1 MNNPDKPSSTQNLA
15 LDEVGSGGVSIVR
28 WSIVL
33 SGAIILLGI
42 AVVVYGKIPL
52 TPYPEFVPLH
62 MTFVFVLDAVT
73 AFLLFGQ
80 FHYRRLPVYL
90 VLASAYL
97 FNAGISLPFLLA
109 FPSGL
114 QTEGGI
120 IGGSQSAI
128 WLWHY
133 WHILF
138 PAIVSAALI
147 LHSSLKG
154 LQVPVARLWPL
165 TLITT
170 ASVIL
175 LVVLLTYTVTSGH
188 DSLPVLID
196 VTRKHPLTTAFYW
209 IGSIAVVV
217 TILALGLAWFLSE
230 GGTPLHLWLAVAM
243 TAFLADAVASLGSDA
258 RYTFGWYFGRI
269 EAIIAASVLFLVFLG
284 RMVRIYHRLG
294 AANSQLAEANEQL
307 LRMME
312 QKRQARLLLEKK
324 NQELEQLSKTD
335 SLTQLFNR
343 TTVEN
348 HVHELI
354 ENSRRYGRPFS
365 VVLLDIDHFKRVND
379 EFGHNVGDE
388 VLRKVAAILAHRV
401 RTTDLVGRWGGE
413 EFLIVCAEV
422 ELGPAAELAE
432 ALRTLI
438 ETTSFGLPTQITAS
452 FGAAQYAPGEQI
464 QSLISRADRQLY
476 VAKERGRNRVAV
488 AH

>member
-1 MNNPDKPSSTQNLA
+1 
-15 LDEVGSGGVSIVR
+15 
-28 WSIVL
+28 
-33 SGAIILLGI
+33 
-42 AVVVYGKIPL
+42 
-52 TPYPEFVPLH
+52 
-62 MTFVFVLDAVT
+62 
-73 AFLLFGQ
+73 
-80 FHYRRLPVYL
+80 
-90 VLASAYL
+90 
-97 FNAGISLPFLLA
+97 
-109 FPSGL
+109 
-114 QTEGGI
+114 
-120 IGGSQSAI
+120 
-128 WLWHY
+128 
-133 WHILF
+133 
-138 PAIVSAALI
+138 
-147 LHSSLKG
+147 
-154 LQVPVARLWPL
+154 
-165 TLITT
+165 
-170 ASVIL
+170 
-175 LVVLLTYTVTSGH
+175 
-188 DSLPVLID
+188 
-196 VTRKHPLTTAFYW
+196 
-209 IGSIAVVV
+209 
-217 TILALGLAWFLSE
+217 
-230 GGTPLHLWLAVAM
+230 
-243 TAFLADAVASLGSDA
+243 
-258 RYTFGWYFGRI
+258 
-269 EAIIAASVLFLVFLG
+269 
-284 RMVRIYHRLG
+284 
-294 AANSQLAEANEQL
+294 